1 MLLISLKDIVF
12 LRQKKILFNNEMSL
26 ITKNNKHLKS
36 EVLKGLFYKKR
47 LSILELSKLTKKSV
61 PLVTTIVNE
70 LISEGYLCEEG
81 LAPSTGGRR
90 PSIYLIKPN
99 RNLYIVSVAVD
110 QLFTRMTVYGFDR
123 SVVLPVK
130 TLAIQLADD
139 QETIGKL
146 VKFIKENIEQ
156 SNLNTDDI
164 VGIGIG
170 IPGFV
175 NSEKKIYPAII
186 ANRLN
191 INLKDYVAKQF
202 KFPVH
207 VDNDSSLIA
216 FAELK
221 FGKGIDKSNILVL
234 NVGWGTGLGMIINGV
249 PFRGHSGY
257 GGEFSHIPLSSSNDL
272 CSCGKRGCIEVE
284 TSLAVIAKKA
294 QAALDSGAKSSM
306 ERMFKDTSKHPGD
319 HFLIA
324 ASEGDPLAVS
334 LLFDAAFQ
342 LGKGVAML
350 LHIINPE
357 KVIISGRG
365 AIAGKMILPPIHQAI
380 NEYCIPKIAE
390 QTSIEISEI
399 AMDAELLGAATLV
412 VEHYHFK

>member
-1 MLLISLKDIVF
+1 
-12 LRQKKILFNNEMSL
+12 MSL

-36 EVLKGLFYKKR
+36 EVLKGLYYKKR

-70 LISEGYLCEEG
+70 LISEGYISEKG

-90 PSIYLIKPN
+90 PSIYLLNPN
-99 RNLYIVSVAVD
+99 KKLYIVAVAVD
-110 QLFTRMTVYGFDR
+110 QLFTRMVIYGFDHT
-123 SVVLPVK
+123 VVLPVK
-130 TLAIQLADD
+130 SIAIKLSDD

-146 VKFIKENIEQ
+146 VQFIKDNIEQ
-156 SNLNTDDI
+156 SGLNTNDI

-175 NSEKKIYPAII
+175 NNEKKIYPSII
-186 ANRLN
+186 TNNLN
-191 INLKDYVAKQF
+191 VNLKDYLGKQF
-202 KFPVH
+202 KLPVH
-207 VDNDSSLIA
+207 IDNDSSLIA

-221 FGKGIDKSNILVL
+221 FGKGVGKENILVL

-257 GGEFSHIPLSSSNDL
+257 GGEFSHIPLSQSNDL

-284 TSLAVIAKKA
+284 TSLAVMANKA
-294 QAALDSGAKSSM
+294 QSALDGGAKSSM
-306 ERMFKDTSKHPGD
+306 EWMFKDTSKHPGD
-319 HFLIA
+319 HFLVA
-324 ASEGDPLAVS
+324 ASKGDPLAVS
-334 LLFDAAFQ
+334 LLSKAAFQ
-342 LGKGVAML
+342 LGKGVVML

-380 NEYCIPKIAE
+380 NEYCILRIAE
-390 QTSIEISEI
+390 QTTIEVSDI
-399 AMDAELLGAATLV
+399 AMEAELLGAAALV